1 MTSGE
6 WDSDPDPDALSE
18 GISSD
23 DVSSDAISGDDASI
37 DDVLVVD
44 EVVTPE
50 VTPSPDAVLPV
61 WEPTGNADVDG
72 ALDSLHALADTD
84 VTQHVGV
91 FEEVESALRATL
103 NGLVAEDEASG

>member
-6 WDSDPDPDALSE
+6 WDSAPDQDVSGE

-23 DVSSDAISGDDASI
+23 DV
-37 DDVLVVD
+37 LVVD
-44 EVVTPE
+44 EAVASE

-61 WEPTGNADVDG
+61 WEPTGNANVDG

-84 VTQHVGV
+84 VTQHVSV

>member
-1 MTSGE
+1 MTSGQ
-6 WDSDPDPDALSE
+6 WDPAPDQDFSGESVA
-18 GISSD
+18 SD
-23 DVSSDAISGDDASI
+23 DVSSG
-37 DDVLVVD
+37 DVLVVD
-44 EVVTPE
+44 EVVAPE

-61 WEPTGNADVDG
+61 WESTGNADVDG
-72 ALDSLHALADTD
+72 ALESLHALADTD

>member
-44 EVVTPE
+44 EVVVPE

-84 VTQHVGV
+84 VTQHVSV

>member
-50 VTPSPDAVLPV
+50 VRPSPDAVLPV

>member
-1 MTSGE
+1 MTSDE
-6 WDSDPDPDALSE
+6 WDSAPDQDVSGDSASN
-18 GISSD
+18 D
-23 DVSSDAISGDDASI
+23 DVSS

-44 EVVTPE
+44 EVVAPE
-50 VTPSPDAVLPV
+50 VMPSADAVLPV
-61 WEPTGNADVDG
+61 WEFTGNADVDG

>member
-84 VTQHVGV
+84 VTQHVSV

>member
-44 EVVTPE
+44 EVVAPE

>member
-1 MTSGE
+1 MTSGQ
-6 WDSDPDPDALSE
+6 WDPAPDQDVSGESVAS
-18 GISSD
+18 G
-23 DVSSDAISGDDASI
+23 DVSSG
-37 DDVLVVD
+37 DVLVVD
-44 EVVTPE
+44 EVVAPE

-61 WEPTGNADVDG
+61 WESTGNADVDG
-72 ALDSLHALADTD
+72 ALESLHALADTD

>member
-1 MTSGE
+1 MTPGE
-6 WDSDPDPDALSE
+6 WDSAPDQ
-18 GISSD
+18 
-23 DVSSDAISGDDASI
+23 DVSGEGVSGDDALTEALSD

-44 EVVTPE
+44 EVVAPE

>member
-6 WDSDPDPDALSE
+6 WDSASDQDALSE
-18 GISSD
+18 RVSSD
-23 DVSSDAISGDDASI
+23 DVSSDVVLSDDAPT

-44 EVVTPE
+44 RVVARE

-72 ALDSLHALADTD
+72 ALDSLYALADTD
-84 VTQHVGV
+84 VTQHVSV
-91 FEEVESALRATL
+91 FEKVEGALRATL

>member
-6 WDSDPDPDALSE
+6 WDSAPDQDVSGE

-23 DVSSDAISGDDASI
+23 G
-37 DDVLVVD
+37 VLVVD
-44 EVVTPE
+44 EVVAPE
-50 VTPSPDAVLPV
+50 VTSSPDAVLPV

-84 VTQHVGV
+84 VTQHVSV
-91 FEEVESALRATL
+91 FEEVESALRAKL

>member
-6 WDSDPDPDALSE
+6 WDSAPDQDAAGE
-18 GISSD
+18 GFSSD
-23 DVSSDAISGDDASI
+23 DVLGDAVST

-44 EVVTPE
+44 EVVAPE
-50 VTPSPDAVLPV
+50 ATPSPDAVLPV

>member
-1 MTSGE
+1 MTSGQ
-6 WDSDPDPDALSE
+6 WDSAPDQDVSGESVASDDV
-18 GISSD
+18 SSD
-23 DVSSDAISGDDASI
+23 DVSS

-44 EVVTPE
+44 EVVAPE

-61 WEPTGNADVDG
+61 WESTGNADVDG
-72 ALDSLHALADTD
+72 ALESLHALADTD

>member
-6 WDSDPDPDALSE
+6 WDSAPDPDALSE

-23 DVSSDAISGDDASI
+23 DVSSDAISGDDASV

-44 EVVTPE
+44 EVVAPA

-84 VTQHVGV
+84 VTQHVSV

>member
-6 WDSDPDPDALSE
+6 WDSAPDPDALSE

-23 DVSSDAISGDDASI
+23 DVSSDAISGDDASV

-50 VTPSPDAVLPV
+50 VRPSPDAVLPV

>member
-6 WDSDPDPDALSE
+6 WDSAPDQDASGE
-18 GISSD
+18 G
-23 DVSSDAISGDDASI
+23 VSGDDALTDALSD

-44 EVVTPE
+44 EVVVPE

>member
-61 WEPTGNADVDG
+61 WEPTGNTDVDG

>member
-6 WDSDPDPDALSE
+6 WDSAPDQDVSGE

-23 DVSSDAISGDDASI
+23 DV
-37 DDVLVVD
+37 LVVD
-44 EVVTPE
+44 EAVAPE

-84 VTQHVGV
+84 VTQHVSV

>member
-1 MTSGE
+1 MTSGQ
-6 WDSDPDPDALSE
+6 WDPAPDQDVSGESVAS
-18 GISSD
+18 GVVSSD
-23 DVSSDAISGDDASI
+23 DVI
-37 DDVLVVD
+37 VVD
-44 EVVTPE
+44 EVVAPE

-61 WEPTGNADVDG
+61 WESTGNADVDG
-72 ALDSLHALADTD
+72 ALESLHALADTD

>member
-1 MTSGE
+1 MTSGQ
-6 WDSDPDPDALSE
+6 WDSAPDQDVSGESVA
-18 GISSD
+18 SD
-23 DVSSDAISGDDASI
+23 DVSS

-44 EVVTPE
+44 EVVAPE

-61 WEPTGNADVDG
+61 WESTGNADVDG
-72 ALDSLHALADTD
+72 ALESLHALADTD

>member
-6 WDSDPDPDALSE
+6 WDSAPDQNASSE
-18 GISSD
+18 GISND
-23 DVSSDAISGDDASI
+23 DVLSD

-50 VTPSPDAVLPV
+50 VTQPADAVLPV

>member
-6 WDSDPDPDALSE
+6 WDSAPGQDAVSE
-18 GISSD
+18 GFSSD
-23 DVSSDAISGDDASI
+23 DVLTDAVSGDAVST

-44 EVVTPE
+44 EVVVPE

-72 ALDSLHALADTD
+72 ALDSLHALADTN

>member
-1 MTSGE
+1 MTSGQ
-6 WDSDPDPDALSE
+6 WDPAPDQ
-18 GISSD
+18 
-23 DVSSDAISGDDASI
+23 DVSGESVASGVVSS

-44 EVVTPE
+44 EVVAPE

-61 WEPTGNADVDG
+61 WESTGNADVDG
-72 ALDSLHALADTD
+72 ALESLHALADTD

>member
-6 WDSDPDPDALSE
+6 WDSAPDPDALSE

-23 DVSSDAISGDDASI
+23 DVSSDAISGDDASV

-44 EVVTPE
+44 EVVAPE

-84 VTQHVGV
+84 VTQHVSV

>member
-6 WDSDPDPDALSE
+6 WDSAPDQDVS
-18 GISSD
+18 GDSVSSD
-23 DVSSDAISGDDASI
+23 DVSSDA
-37 DDVLVVD
+37 VLVVD
-44 EVVTPE
+44 EVVAPG

-61 WEPTGNADVDG
+61 WESTGNADVDG
-72 ALDSLHALADTD
+72 ALDSLQALADTD